1 MKLSF
6 LSSQI
11 KNKKNLISNSLIK
24 NKENK
29 EVWSTFNILKDQPQE
44 CLGAYVISMTSAAS
58 DILSVTYL
66 QKEADIKNK
75 LRVVPLFETLDDL
88 KNAKSIMKSLFSLPW
103 YRRSINY
110 KQEIMIG
117 YSDSSKDAGKLSA
130 SWHQYK
136 LQDEILELAKKY
148 KIDIIFFHGRGG
160 SAGRGGGPIQA
171 TLKSQPPN
179 SVNGKIRITDQG
191 EVIQQK
197 YGYEPLAKYNLC
209 SYIGAVVQATLNPP
223 PKPDVKWKR
232 LIEAMTE
239 ISIRFHRNFCHG
251 FN

>member
-29 EVWSTFNILKDQPQE
+29 EVWYTFNILKDQPQE

-103 YRRSINY
+103 YRKSINY

-117 YSDSSKDAGKLSA
+117 Y
-130 SWHQYK
+130 
-136 LQDEILELAKKY
+136 
-148 KIDIIFFHGRGG
+148 
-160 SAGRGGGPIQA
+160 
-171 TLKSQPPN
+171 
-179 SVNGKIRITDQG
+179 
-191 EVIQQK
+191 
-197 YGYEPLAKYNLC
+197 
-209 SYIGAVVQATLNPP
+209 
-223 PKPDVKWKR
+223 
-232 LIEAMTE
+232 
-239 ISIRFHRNFCHG
+239 
-251 FN
+251 